1 MANTL
6 RIKSMTEVVDEAKY
20 YINERREGRQQS
32 LKVVSEKIN
41 STFMDGFDWNRIV
54 TIAGLSGSGKSTLLR
69 Q

>member
-54 TIAGLSGSGKSTLLR
+54 TIAGLS
-69 Q
+69 